1 MKTPVIF
8 PSPTE
13 VEGEQPLRAGF
24 RLPRDMIVAPARA
37 YRAVAATR
45 EWLPALLI
53 VVSIGFASVALAAP
67 AISNVA
73 VETAKQDRTALLSA
87 RDLADVGR
95 TALAFLVVQTTL
107 YPAFG
112 WLFTA
117 STLAVIARFRG
128 VPASFSTFFSLAAN
142 AGVVASFGSLLQGLA
157 LRLHDPGTYHTWA
170 QIALALPLNLAV
182 FTPHGT
188 DREIAFLENFDL
200 FTAWSLV
207 LVAYGFSEIAHVRPI
222 VALSISFGIALALVI
237 LVGL

>member
-24 RLPRDMIVAPARA
+24 LLPRDMLFAPARA
-37 YRAVAATR
+37 FGLVAATR

-53 VVSIGFASVALAAP
+53 VVCIGFASVALVAP
-67 AISNVA
+67 AFSNVA
-73 VETAKQDRTALLSA
+73 VETAKADRTALLSA

-95 TALAFLVVQTTL
+95 TALALLVVQTTL
-107 YPAFG
+107 YPALG

-117 STLAVIARFRG
+117 ATLTMIARFRG
-128 VPASFSTFFSLAAN
+128 APSTFSTFFSLAAN
-142 AGVVASFGSLLQGLA
+142 AGVAAALGELMQGLA
-157 LRLHDPGTYHTWA
+157 VRLHPPSSYHTWA
-170 QIALALPLNLAV
+170 QIALALPLNLAI
-182 FTPHGT
+182 FAPHGT
-188 DREIAFLENFDL
+188 DREIAFLSSFDL

-207 LVAYGFSEIAHVRPI
+207 LIAYGFAQLARVRLTT
-222 VALSISFGIALALVI
+222 ALSISFGIALALVI